1 MKKLVFPEIITT
13 CFYFFFKPLAS
24 VSHYG
29 FIVGSGTYAG
39 GVDAEINGCGEREST
54 ILISIHLK
62 FLSLVTGNLRWLSGA
77 NLMIETR
84 LS

>member
-13 CFYFFFKPLAS
+13 CFYLFFKPLAS

-39 GVDAEINGCGEREST
+39 GVDAEINGCGERERV
-54 ILISIHLK
+54 L
-62 FLSLVTGNLRWLSGA
+62 F
-77 NLMIETR
+77 
-84 LS
+84 